1 MKIIGYHNSDIP
13 PERNF
18 LDGVVNYSE
27 IKDTDADFVIDVTH
41 VDLLLDPRKFLS
53 KNLLIGGYYSD
64 FIDNNGNLCIHGL
77 FPSIRTTYPGLLYNV
92 QVIASIRS
100 NDILSE
106 IAKTHII
113 SYIPEPI
120 VKIII

>member
-41 VDLLLDPRKFLS
+41 VDLENF
-53 KNLLIGGYYSD
+53 
-64 FIDNNGNLCIHGL
+64 
-77 FPSIRTTYPGLLYNV
+77 
-92 QVIASIRS
+92 
-100 NDILSE
+100 
-106 IAKTHII
+106 
-113 SYIPEPI
+113 
-120 VKIII
+120 